1 LEEKPYYTKETRKHM
16 KTLVTIGRG
25 GTGKTSFVALMTKY
39 FIEIGDTPLLLVD
52 ADPDQ
57 NLGEMI
63 GIDLKEKGKETISEL
78 LAETFLEEGGTTVGI
93 PPTERI
99 ENKIWTYGMYEG
111 DYFDFIALGTKWV
124 EGCYC
129 LPNAALKGALESLTK
144 NYKYVLIDS
153 PAGLEHL
160 NRRITSKVNDIFDII
175 DPSKKS
181 FDHVER
187 AYHIA
192 KGVKI
197 DFENFY
203 VIGGFRFS
211 ENLRNHVENAL
222 RFEYLGK
229 VACDEK
235 VEEYILAGKSLLDL
249 PSNCPACV
257 SAKKIL
263 EKAGYIKK

>member
-1 LEEKPYYTKETRKHM
+1 VGTYYAKETRKHM
-16 KTLVTIGRG
+16 KTLVTMGRG
-25 GTGKTSFVALMTKY
+25 GTGKTSFVALMTKC
-39 FIEIGDTPLLLVD
+39 FIEVGDAPLLLVD

-57 NLGEMI
+57 NLGEMV
-63 GIDLKEKGKETISEL
+63 GVDLKEDGKKTISEL
-78 LAETFLEEGGTTVGI
+78 LVETFLEEGGTTVGV

-99 ENKIWTYGMYEG
+99 ESRIWAYGMREG
-111 DYFDFIALGTKWV
+111 EFFDFIALGTKWV

-160 NRRITSKVNDIFDII
+160 NRRITSKVSDIFDII

-187 AYHIA
+187 AYRIA
-192 KGVKI
+192 KEVKI

-203 VIGGFRFS
+203 VIGGFRFPES
-211 ENLRNHVENAL
+211 LANQAEKTLKLE
-222 RFEYLGK
+222 FLGK
-229 VACDEK
+229 IARDEE
-235 VEEYILAGKSLLDL
+235 VEEFVLAGKPLLDL
-249 PSNCPACV
+249 PSGSPAYV
-257 SAKKIL
+257 SVKKVM
-263 EKAGYIKK
+263 EKAGYIKQ

>member
-1 LEEKPYYTKETRKHM
+1 M
-16 KTLVTIGRG
+16 KILVTMGRG

-39 FIEIGDTPLLLVD
+39 FVEIGESPLLLVD

-57 NLGEMI
+57 NLGEMV
-63 GIDLKEKGKETISEL
+63 GVDLHARGKKSISEL
-78 LAETFLEEGGTTVGI
+78 LVETFLEEGGTTVGV

-99 ENKIWTYGMYEG
+99 ESRIWAHGMYEG
-111 DYFDFIALGTKWV
+111 EHFDFIALGTKWV

-160 NRRITSKVNDIFDII
+160 NRRITSKLDDVFDVI

-187 AYHIA
+187 AHRVA
-192 KGVKI
+192 KEVKI
-197 DFENFY
+197 EFKNFY
-203 VIGGFRFS
+203 VVGGFRFPES
-211 ENLRNHVENAL
+211 LENQA
-222 RFEYLGK
+222 
-229 VACDEK
+229 
-235 VEEYILAGKSLLDL
+235 KSLLPFRFLGRIAYDEHVERYVLAGESLLGL
-249 PSNCPACV
+249 PSNTPAYLSV
-257 SAKKIL
+257 KKIM
-263 EKAGYIKK
+263 ENAGYSEGG